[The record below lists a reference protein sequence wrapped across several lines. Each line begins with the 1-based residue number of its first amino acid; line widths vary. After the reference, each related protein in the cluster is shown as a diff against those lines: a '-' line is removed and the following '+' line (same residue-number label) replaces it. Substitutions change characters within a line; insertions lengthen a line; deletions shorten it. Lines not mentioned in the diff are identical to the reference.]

1 MFSVCFNFWEVLP
14 NQVKADCNV
23 ECLNF
28 FCYNRNSIKT
38 VSIFYSGDVMSPKD
52 LSDLISQVGFPV
64 VVTLLLLYQQ
74 MKTNDGYYQLIEQV
88 KNLVENNTQV
98 LNQIVA
104 KQVVKQDESK

>member
-1 MFSVCFNFWEVLP
+1 M
-14 NQVKADCNV
+14 
-23 ECLNF
+23 
-28 FCYNRNSIKT
+28 T
-38 VSIFYSGDVMSPKD
+38 PKD

-98 LNQIVA
+98 LSRIV
-104 KQVVKQDESK
+104 ESHENENK